1 MIDRRQFVNL
11 GLGAAAGLSPLAGLA
26 QGSWPDKPVKIIV
39 IFGAGGASDTLTRML
54 AERLQAK
61 LGQPFVIENKTGAGG
76 NIGMQ
81 AVAAAP
87 PDGYTMVS
95 ATVGTLSINQ
105 FLYSKLGYD
114 PVKDF
119 APVST
124 FWENCNVFA
133 VSADHPAKTLAEF
146 RTWAAARPKGVS
158 YSSSGVGTT
167 PHLAGELFGHRAGI
181 KTVHVPFRSSA
192 TTEVM
197 SGTIDF
203 AIDNVASYT
212 QFIKAGKVRGLA
224 VTSAERWPVLPEI
237 PTMAEAGMPDFI
249 FTSWGALALPGATP
263 PAIVERLSKAVQE
276 VAREPGMQER
286 FLGAGARFVTGSPH
300 DTAAMAARERAKWR
314 EVVKLSGA
322 KLD

>member
-1 MIDRRQFVNL
+1 MIDRRNFLHL
-11 GLGAAAGLSPLAGLA
+11 GLGAATGLSTAPGLA
-26 QGSWPDKPVKIIV
+26 QGAWPDKPVKVIV
-39 IFGAGGASDTLTRML
+39 LFGAGGASDTLTRML
-54 AERLQAK
+54 AERLQAR
-61 LGQPFVIENKTGAGG
+61 LGQPFVIENKTGASG

-81 AVAAAP
+81 AVANAP
-87 PDGYTMVS
+87 ADGYTLVS
-95 ATVGTLSINQ
+95 ATIGTLSINQ
-105 FLYSKLGYD
+105 FLYSRLGYD

-124 FWENCNVFA
+124 FWENCNVFV

-146 RTWAAARPKGVS
+146 RVWAAAKQLGVT

-167 PHLAGELFGHRAGI
+167 PHLAGELFGHRAGL

-212 QFIKAGKVRGLA
+212 SFIKAGKVRALA
-224 VTSAERWPVLPEI
+224 VTAAERWPVLPEV
-237 PTMAEAGMPDFI
+237 PTMAEAGIPDFV

-276 VAREPGMQER
+276 IAREPGMQER
-286 FLGAGARFVTGSPH
+286 FLGAGARFVTSSPQ
-300 DTAAMAARERAKWR
+300 DTTAMAARERIKWR

-322 KLD
+322 RLD

>member
-1 MIDRRQFVNL
+1 MIDRRTFLNYGV
-11 GLGAAAGLSPLAGLA
+11 GAAAGLSPLAGRA
-26 QGSWPDKPVKIIV
+26 QAAWPDKPVKIIV
-39 IFGAGGASDTLTRML
+39 LFGAGGASDTLTRML
-54 AERLQAK
+54 AERLQAR
-61 LGQPFVIENKTGAGG
+61 LGQPFVIENRTGAGG

-81 AVAAAP
+81 AVANAAA
-87 PDGYTMVS
+87 DGYTVAS
-95 ATVGTLSINQ
+95 ATIGTMSINQ

-133 VSADHPAKTLAEF
+133 VAAEHPAKTLQEF
-146 RTWAAARPKGVS
+146 RAWAMAQPKGVTF
-158 YSSSGVGTT
+158 SSSGVGTT
-167 PHLAGELFGHRAGI
+167 PHLAGELFGHRTGI

-197 SGTIDF
+197 AGTIDF

-212 QFIKAGKVRGLA
+212 PFIKAGRARALA
-224 VTSAERWPVLPEI
+224 VTSADRWPVLPEV

-249 FTSWGALALPGATP
+249 FTSWGALALPAATP

-276 VAREPGMQER
+276 VSREPGMQER
-286 FLGAGARFVTGSPH
+286 FLGAGARFVTGSPQE
-300 DTAAMAARERAKWR
+300 TTAMAARERVKWR
-314 EVVKLSGA
+314 EVVRLSGA

>member
-1 MIDRRQFVNL
+1 MIDRRMFLNL
-11 GLGAAAGLSPLAGLA
+11 GLGTAAGLSPGLA
-26 QGSWPDKPVKIIV
+26 PAQGAWPDKPVKIIV
-39 IFGAGGASDTLTRML
+39 LFGAGGASDTLTRML
-54 AERLQAK
+54 AERLQARF
-61 LGQPFVIENKTGAGG
+61 GQPFLIDNRTGAGG

-81 AVAAAP
+81 AVAGSP

-95 ATVGTLSINQ
+95 ATIGTLSINQ
-105 FLYSKLGYD
+105 FLYNKLGYD

-133 VSADHPAKTLAEF
+133 VAANHPAKTLAEF
-146 RTWAAARPKGVS
+146 RAWAAARPQGVT

-212 QFIKAGKVRGLA
+212 QFIKAGKARGLA
-224 VTSAERWPVLPEI
+224 VTSADRWPVLPEI

-249 FTSWGALALPGATP
+249 FTSWGALALPAATP

-286 FLGAGARFVTGSPH
+286 FLGAGARFVTGTPQE
-300 DTAAMAARERAKWR
+300 TAAMAARERIKWR

>member
-1 MIDRRQFVNL
+1 MIDRRMFLNL
-11 GLGAAAGLSPLAGLA
+11 GLGTAAGLSPALAPA
-26 QGSWPDKPVKIIV
+26 QGAWPDKPVKIIV
-39 IFGAGGASDTLTRML
+39 LFGAGGASDTLTRML
-54 AERLQAK
+54 AERLQARF
-61 LGQPFVIENKTGAGG
+61 GQPFLIDNRTGAGG

-81 AVAAAP
+81 AVAGSP

-95 ATVGTLSINQ
+95 ATIGTLSINQ
-105 FLYSKLGYD
+105 FLYNKLGYD

-133 VSADHPAKTLAEF
+133 VAANHPAKTLAEF
-146 RTWAAARPKGVS
+146 RAWAAARPQGVT

-212 QFIKAGKVRGLA
+212 QFIKAGKARGLA
-224 VTSAERWPVLPEI
+224 VTSADRWPVLPEI

-249 FTSWGALALPGATP
+249 FTSWGALALPAATP

-286 FLGAGARFVTGSPH
+286 FLGAGARFVTGTPQE
-300 DTAAMAARERAKWR
+300 TAAMAARERVKWR

>member
-1 MIDRRQFVNL
+1 MIDRRMFLNL
-11 GLGAAAGLSPLAGLA
+11 GLGTAAGLSPAAGFA
-26 QGSWPDKPVKIIV
+26 QGAWPDKPVKVIV
-39 IFGAGGASDTLTRML
+39 LFGAGGASDTLTRML

-61 LGQPFVIENKTGAGG
+61 FGQPFVIENKTGAGG

-81 AVAAAP
+81 AVAGSP
-87 PDGYTMVS
+87 PDGYTVVS
-95 ATVGTLSINQ
+95 ATIGTLSINQ
-105 FLYSKLGYD
+105 FLYNKLGFD

-133 VSADHPAKTLAEF
+133 VSAEHPAKTLAEF
-146 RTWAAARPKGVS
+146 RTWAAARPKGVT

-192 TTEVM
+192 VTEVTA
-197 SGTIDF
+197 GTIDF

-212 QFIKAGKVRGLA
+212 QFIKAGKVRALA
-224 VTSAERWPVLPEI
+224 VTAADRWPVLPEI
-237 PTMAEAGMPDFI
+237 PTMAEAGMSDFI
-249 FTSWGALALPGATP
+249 FTSWGALALPAATP

-276 VAREPGMQER
+276 VAREPGMQEK
-286 FLGAGARFVTGSPH
+286 FLGAGARFVTGSPQE
-300 DTAAMAARERAKWR
+300 TAAMAARERIKWR

>member
-1 MIDRRQFVNL
+1 MIDRRQFINL
-11 GLGAAAGLSPLAGLA
+11 GLGSAAGLSCMPGFA
-26 QGSWPDKPVKIIV
+26 QGAWPDKPVKVIV
-39 IFGAGGASDTLTRML
+39 LFGAGGASDTLTRML
-54 AERLQAK
+54 AERLQAR
-61 LGQPFVIENKTGAGG
+61 LGQPFVIDNRTGAGG

-81 AVAAAP
+81 AVANAP
-87 PDGYTMVS
+87 ADGYTVVS
-95 ATVGTLSINQ
+95 ATIGTLSINQ

-124 FWENCNVFA
+124 FWENCNVFV
-133 VSADHPAKTLAEF
+133 VSAEHPAKTLAEF
-146 RTWAAARPKGVS
+146 RAWAAAKPKGVT

-167 PHLAGELFGHRAGI
+167 PHLAGELFGHRAGL

-212 QFIKAGKVRGLA
+212 SFIKAGKVRALA
-224 VTSAERWPVLPEI
+224 VTAADRWSVLPDV
-237 PTMAEAGMPDFI
+237 PTMAEAGVPDFV
-249 FTSWGALALPGATP
+249 FTSWGALALPAATA

-276 VAREPGMQER
+276 IAREPGMQER
-286 FLGAGARFVTGSPH
+286 FLGAGARFVTGSPQE
-300 DTAAMAARERAKWR
+300 TAAMAARERIKWR

>member
-1 MIDRRQFVNL
+1 MIDRRTFLNYGV
-11 GLGAAAGLSPLAGLA
+11 GAAAGWFPLAGRA
-26 QGSWPDKPVKIIV
+26 QAAWPDKPVKIIV
-39 IFGAGGASDTLTRML
+39 LFGAGGASDTLTRML
-54 AERLQAK
+54 AERLQAR
-61 LGQPFVIENKTGAGG
+61 LGQPFVIENRTGAGG

-81 AVAAAP
+81 AVANAAA
-87 PDGYTMVS
+87 DGYTVAS
-95 ATVGTLSINQ
+95 ATIGTLSINQ
-105 FLYSKLGYD
+105 FLYSKQGYD

-133 VSADHPAKTLAEF
+133 VAADHPAKTLQEF
-146 RTWAAARPKGVS
+146 RAWAMAQPKGVTF
-158 YSSSGVGTT
+158 SSSGVGTT
-167 PHLAGELFGHRAGI
+167 PHLAGELFGHRTGI

-197 SGTIDF
+197 AGTIDF

-212 QFIKAGKVRGLA
+212 PFIKAGRARALA
-224 VTSAERWPVLPEI
+224 VTSADRWPVLPEV

-249 FTSWGALALPGATP
+249 FTSWGALALPAATP

-276 VAREPGMQER
+276 VSREPGMQER
-286 FLGAGARFVTGSPH
+286 FLGAGARFVTGSPQET
-300 DTAAMAARERAKWR
+300 TALAARERVKWR
-314 EVVKLSGA
+314 EVVRLSGA

>member
-1 MIDRRQFVNL
+1 MIDRRMFLNL
-11 GLGAAAGLSPLAGLA
+11 GLGTAAGLSPAVAPA
-26 QGSWPDKPVKIIV
+26 QGAWPDKPVKIIV
-39 IFGAGGASDTLTRML
+39 LFGAGGASDTLTRML

-61 LGQPFVIENKTGAGG
+61 LGQPFLIDNRTGAGG

-81 AVAAAP
+81 AVANSPA
-87 PDGYTMVS
+87 DGYTVAS
-95 ATVGTLSINQ
+95 ATIGALSINQ
-105 FLYSKLGYD
+105 FLYNKLGYD

-146 RTWAAARPKGVS
+146 RSWAAAKPKGVT

-167 PHLAGELFGHRAGI
+167 PHLAGELFGHRAGL

-212 QFIKAGKVRGLA
+212 SFIKAGKVRGLA
-224 VTSAERWPVLPEI
+224 VTSADRWPVLPEI

-249 FTSWGALALPGATP
+249 FTSWGALALPAATP

-286 FLGAGARFVTGSPH
+286 FLGAGARFVTGSPQE
-300 DTAAMAARERAKWR
+300 TAAMAARERIKWR